1 MSINPR
7 YKRTGTI
14 NPYQK
19 HEFLL
24 DASDTIF
31 FANYFLGYFAHSR
44 YASELMRLQKIE
56 DLKKRKLWD
65 NWKNP
70 FKSEDTISIDKPFGI
85 NVYCCGQ
92 SNDQRKKLPDY
103 SKLLHLTSSHINVG
117 GWRSFDY
124 LICLTHEHD
133 SCQLIESPPPHNEFV
148 LGFVT
153 LDSGVL
159 NNRPIQTY
167 TGQGKLMTDFVNA
180 HLVNAK
186 VIVPTQPFG
195 SILRGGKL
203 IGLIAQSNELREHF
217 NKQYGANVVLFY
229 TTSLYGSSKSTSQ
242 YEQLNRFINY
252 IGDTDGSHLMR
263 MKQPHSSKILEWL
276 DERGISKYKFISD
289 GSSAAD
295 KTFTA
300 LHKYLE
306 DCLRGNQ
313 SDPTVKH
320 LFGRF
325 KEEMK
330 LLREVKTEKKRC
342 YVSTYKMENWDDNLI
357 NPERIIM
364 PENNLDNLFKY
375 WLKKIKKGDWS
386 MRKYREMMRH
396 PIKLNYE
403 LLNQKLKEPDFKIV
417 R

>member
-1 MSINPR
+1 
-7 YKRTGTI
+7 
-14 NPYQK
+14 
-19 HEFLL
+19 
-24 DASDTIF
+24 
-31 FANYFLGYFAHSR
+31 
-44 YASELMRLQKIE
+44 
-56 DLKKRKLWD
+56 
-65 NWKNP
+65 
-70 FKSEDTISIDKPFGI
+70 
-85 NVYCCGQ
+85 
-92 SNDQRKKLPDY
+92 
-103 SKLLHLTSSHINVG
+103 
-117 GWRSFDY
+117 
-124 LICLTHEHD
+124 
-133 SCQLIESPPPHNEFV
+133 
-148 LGFVT
+148 
-153 LDSGVL
+153 
-159 NNRPIQTY
+159 
-167 TGQGKLMTDFVNA
+167 
-180 HLVNAK
+180 
-186 VIVPTQPFG
+186 
-195 SILRGGKL
+195 
-203 IGLIAQSNELREHF
+203 
-217 NKQYGANVVLFY
+217 
-229 TTSLYGSSKSTSQ
+229 
-242 YEQLNRFINY
+242 
-252 IGDTDGSHLMR
+252 

-386 MRKYREMMRH
+386 MRKYREMMQH